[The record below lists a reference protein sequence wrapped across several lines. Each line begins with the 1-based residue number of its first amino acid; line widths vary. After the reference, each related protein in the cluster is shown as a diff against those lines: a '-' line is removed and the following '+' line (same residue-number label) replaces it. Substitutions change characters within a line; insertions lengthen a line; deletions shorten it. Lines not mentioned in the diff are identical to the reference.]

1 MHTSSRPVSVM
12 MRVFGTS
19 STDHPSPSNAA
30 VRNITLNASIMGRNQ
45 NPTPVCSEGVA
56 APKSS
61 IRIESPSKFIDEI
74 MNGIGFRSNDFFVD

>member
-1 MHTSSRPVSVM
+1 
-12 MRVFGTS
+12 
-19 STDHPSPSNAA
+19 
-30 VRNITLNASIMGRNQ
+30 MGRNQ